1 MRSDTERNRRRLIHA
16 AAALVARHG
25 AGVRMVDVAERA
37 EVSVATA
44 YRHFGSVGEILDLYR
59 LQVGTKLL
67 EYSRRQSTE
76 GVELL
81 TAVSRHWVKLAVRHG
96 AAMVHSRSEE
106 GYLERLHAGVPH
118 LTVQA
123 EALRPGIVQS
133 SHELGIAD
141 PGDGA
146 LLLWNAL
153 FDPREIFD
161 LMGTM
166 RLSQDEVAERLMAA
180 FLAAMAGWVRAAVP
194 SGVHA
199 PVTAELAA
207 SDQDMNDRDAV
218 GVGS

>member
-1 MRSDTERNRRRLIHA
+1 MRSDTERNRRRLIRA

-25 AGVRMVDVAERA
+25 ASVRMVDVAERA

-59 LQVGTKLL
+59 LQVGTRLL
-67 EYSRRQSTE
+67 EFSRRQDRR
-76 GVELL
+76 GVDLV
-81 TAVSRHWVKLAVRHG
+81 TVVSRHWVKLVVRHG
-96 AAMVHSRSEE
+96 AAMVHSRSDE
-106 GYLERLHAGVPH
+106 GYLARLHADVPH

-123 EALRPGIVQS
+123 NALRPGVRQAA
-133 SHELGIAD
+133 HELGIDD

-161 LMGTM
+161 LMATLGM
-166 RLSQDEVAERLMAA
+166 SEQDVADRLMAA
-180 FLAAMAGWVRAAVP
+180 FLAAMSGWAQAAVP
-194 SGVHA
+194 TDARV
-199 PVTAELAA
+199 PTTL
-207 SDQDMNDRDAV
+207 DRDAV

>member
-1 MRSDTERNRRRLIHA
+1 MRSDTERNRRRLIKA

-59 LQVGTKLL
+59 LQVGTRLL
-67 EYSRRQSTE
+67 EFSRKQDGQ

-81 TAVSRHWVKLAVRHG
+81 TAVSRHWVKLVVRHG
-96 AAMVHSRSEE
+96 AAMVHSRSDE
-106 GYLERLHAGVPH
+106 GYLARLHADVPH

-123 EALRPGIVQS
+123 EALRPGIRQTVV
-133 SHELGIAD
+133 ELGIGD

-161 LMGTM
+161 LMGTLGM
-166 RLSQDEVAERLMAA
+166 SPDEVADRLMAA
-180 FLAAMAGWVRAAVP
+180 FLAAMAGWARAAGPADVRVP
-194 SGVHA
+194 A
-199 PVTAELAA
+199 TL
-207 SDQDMNDRDAV
+207 DLTTNDRDAV
-218 GVGS
+218 AVGS